1 MDSTTAG
8 DIEDKVR
15 EIVEEIAP
23 DARFVP
29 KYGGHVIAP
38 DPDDDTHFVGGVF
51 AYAEHVSLEFSQGAD
66 FDDPDGRL
74 EGGGKR
80 RRHLKLRSVEDV
92 RKKGAEGFLR
102 RALDG

>member
-15 EIVEEIAP
+15 EIVEE
-23 DARFVP
+23 
-29 KYGGHVIAP
+29 IAP

-92 RKKGAEGFLR
+92 GKKRAEGFLR